1 MKFKDNRQGSLLI
14 SMLIA
19 LLIIGLILWVSS
31 KRTRD
36 RAHDSLMQDANID
49 TSSYK
54 SIIDS
59 ARKVAADASKAK
71 Q

>member
-1 MKFKDNRQGSLLI
+1 
-14 SMLIA
+14 MLIV
-19 LLIIGLILWVSS
+19 LLIIGLILWISA
-31 KRTRD
+31 KRTRNS
-36 RAHDSLMQDANID
+36 AHDTLMQDANID

-59 ARKVAADASKAK
+59 ARKVAADASKVK